1 MNQHT
6 AFGGAEVT
14 AYLKV
19 EKKNGEVRYYKVV
32 DGQNVEISEEEYKL
46 NNK

>member
-1 MNQHT
+1 MTQHT
-6 AFGGAEVT
+6 AFGGTELT

-32 DGQNVEISEEEYKL
+32 DEQNIEISEEEYKL